1 MSLRFSLRAAALTLA
16 ASLLLGGCGAPD
28 PIPDFR
34 YYRLAAPVVSAR
46 LPAPVLDRPLVVEA
60 FRADGV
66 HGERPILYAND
77 SDSLRINQYHYQL
90 WNDPPPVLV
99 QRHFIA
105 GLAATGV
112 APQVSDRLS
121 PRVEAYRLR
130 ATLFR
135 FERILVERQPVEVV
149 VGLRMRLERDG
160 TDLPVLEFAKEV
172 RVPVAGRRVEDAAI
186 ALSAGLDRIIA
197 DLVRRLEARADG
209 P

>member
-16 ASLLLGGCGAPD
+16 ASLLLGGCSAPD

-34 YYRLAAPVVSAR
+34 YYRLAAPAVAAP

-77 SDSLRINQYHYQL
+77 RDSLRINQYHYQL
-90 WNDPPPVLV
+90 WNDPPPVLA

-105 GLAATGV
+105 GLAAAGV

-135 FERILVERQPVEVV
+135 FERVFVERQPVEVV
-149 VGLRMRLERDG
+149 VGLRLRLDRDG
-160 TDLPVLEFAKEV
+160 TDLPVLELAEEV